1 MTVISLARRA
11 AILVLVMTSVVS
23 AAAPISVESVRVG
36 FADKNAFKVGS
47 WTPIRL
53 LLKAQKEGFVGMLE
67 VTTSDDAGTAVSVR
81 QPVNISASQTQRVT
95 SYFRPGGREPS
106 LSVAFYDAAN
116 KFVVK
121 YDLAGQ
127 FNYDVIGA
135 EEVLLLTLGKPQG
148 VELIPTLSGYS
159 ADQTPATRSIEVEAL
174 DLSDDQLPS
183 RWYGYDSVEAV
194 ILDTNSREAMAA
206 IRGRGTALRD
216 WVQRGGHLVLT
227 VGQNWQELVD
237 ANSELRDLL
246 PAIPA
251 GQSRLNDLGVIEAF
265 AGSSTPIVAGQ
276 AGQVGLEVAKLTQ
289 IEKQGGKVLAATSS
303 LPLIVRGA
311 FGFGR
316 VTLIA
321 LNVDQNPFASW
332 ADRALFWDKAID
344 LKRTATTASVVGL
357 PRVGGRFTNS
367 ANSDLGGLLRRGLE
381 QFPGIRLVPF
391 GWVAFFIF
399 LYVMLIGPGD
409 YFFLKKIVKRMEFT
423 WLTFPIIVTAVSLAA
438 YFAAYSSKGTDLR
451 VNKVDAVDIDQ
462 KTGLMRGRTWA
473 NLFSPQNRDYTVSI
487 KPLLMGTDPATAATD
502 VDTWIGWYSSPEIG
516 FGAMGGGGRIGF
528 AGGGYSYESG
538 KLDTLNRVRIPIWST
553 KCFTARWFGTSPS
566 VIESD
571 LSAVGVDQING
582 LVTNRLGRPLNNAV
596 LCIGTRVYDLG
607 TIAPGASVRVEL
619 TPDRTLSG
627 YLKSLNMSAQ
637 ASYGTTEID
646 RANLVR
652 TLMFNDAIGGGS
664 EQLANA
670 TLDDL
675 DLSGQLML
683 DRPMLV
689 ARVDGSAADL
699 VLTGAGSEPKID
711 QTTIVR
717 IILPLADTRGSK

>member
-1 MTVISLARRA
+1 M
-11 AILVLVMTSVVS
+11 
-23 AAAPISVESVRVG
+23 
-36 FADKNAFKVGS
+36 
-47 WTPIRL
+47 
-53 LLKAQKEGFVGMLE
+53 
-67 VTTSDDAGTAVSVR
+67 
-81 QPVNISASQTQRVT
+81 
-95 SYFRPGGREPS
+95 
-106 LSVAFYDAAN
+106 
-116 KFVVK
+116 
-121 YDLAGQ
+121 
-127 FNYDVIGA
+127 
-135 EEVLLLTLGKPQG
+135 
-148 VELIPTLSGYS
+148 
-159 ADQTPATRSIEVEAL
+159 
-174 DLSDDQLPS
+174 
-183 RWYGYDSVEAV
+183 
-194 ILDTNSREAMAA
+194 
-206 IRGRGTALRD
+206 
-216 WVQRGGHLVLT
+216 
-227 VGQNWQELVD
+227 
-237 ANSELRDLL
+237 
-246 PAIPA
+246 
-251 GQSRLNDLGVIEAF
+251 
-265 AGSSTPIVAGQ
+265 
-276 AGQVGLEVAKLTQ
+276 
-289 IEKQGGKVLAATSS
+289 LAATSS
-303 LPLIVRGA
+303 LPLIVRGS

-316 VTLIA
+316 VTMIA
-321 LNVDQNPFASW
+321 LDVDQNPFASW

-344 LKRTATTASVVGL
+344 LKRTSTTASVLGL

-409 YFFLKKIVKRMEFT
+409 YFFLKKVVKRMEFT

-438 YFAAYSSKGTDLR
+438 YFAAYSFKGTDLR

-516 FGAMGGGGRIGF
+516 FGAMGGGGRVGF
-528 AGGGYSYESG
+528 AGGGYSYERG

-553 KCFTARWFGTSPS
+553 KCFTARWFGTCPS

-582 LVTNRLGRPLNNAV
+582 SVTNRLGQPLNNAV
-596 LCIGTRVYDLG
+596 LCLGTRVYDLG

-619 TPDRTLSG
+619 NPDRTLSG

-637 ASYGTTEID
+637 ASYSTTEID

-652 TLMFNDAIGGGS
+652 TLMFNDAIGGGP

-670 TLDDL
+670 SLDDL

-689 ARVDGSAADL
+689 ARVDGAAADL